1 MDTTDPAPTAAPS
14 PSQGLSEDQVRS
26 ALRRVKDPELNLNIV
41 DLGLIYEVEVTE
53 GRSVHVEMTLTS
65 PGCPSGPEI
74 MSEAQRVIESLEGVG
89 SVDIELVWSPYW
101 TPERIDPRLRAF
113 LGG

>member
-1 MDTTDPAPTAAPS
+1 MGADETTAPAPTGA
-14 PSQGLSEDQVRS
+14 LTEDQIRS

-53 GRSVHVEMTLTS
+53 GKDVHVNMTLTS

-74 MSEAQRVIESLEGVG
+74 MSEAQRAIEALEGVG
-89 SVDIELVWSPYW
+89 AVDIELVWTPYW
-101 TPERIDPRLRAF
+101 TPDKIDPRLRAF